1 VIEIRPVTSAE
12 ELRQAANGIV
22 HYFGRE
28 PPTEEWADRW
38 LKNFELGRM
47 LAAVDDGAIV
57 GGAGSFAM
65 RMTAP
70 GGAALGT
77 AGATVVGVLPT
88 HRRRGIL
95 RSMMRA
101 QLDDVHARGE
111 PLAALWTSE
120 ETIYGRY
127 GYGLASLVLGFE
139 IPRVHSAYRPGIEP
153 VGSVRLV
160 DPETAAE
167 LMPPVYDAVQR
178 ATPGMCERPRSWWE
192 ARQLLDLPEFRFGGG
207 PKQLAVLEV
216 DGEPQAYAIYRLH
229 VEFGNLGPETTLVAL
244 EVLGSTSEATR
255 SIWRYLLDVDWTQSI
270 AARLQPIDS
279 PLFLLL
285 ARPNLAKPTI
295 GDGLW
300 VRLVD
305 VGAALS
311 GRSYLGDGRVV
322 FDVRDEFCPWNAGRW
337 KLEHG
342 EGSRTDDEADL
353 ALDVADLASTYLGGF
368 TFRALARAGGSR
380 SGTTARSNGR
390 TRSSAWTWLRGAPR
404 SSDRPSGVRA
414 VVRDLDRA
422 HHQHPRERRHGH
434 VCRDVVVEEVRK
446 QPRDSLPVTKVRSTG
461 LSVFRHWATIGDPRA
476 VSSVGRAPARQAG
489 GHWFEPSTAH
499 HLKAP

>member
-1 VIEIRPVTSAE
+1 
-12 ELRQAANGIV
+12 
-22 HYFGRE
+22 
-28 PPTEEWADRW
+28 
-38 LKNFELGRM
+38 
-47 LAAVDDGAIV
+47 
-57 GGAGSFAM
+57 
-65 RMTAP
+65 
-70 GGAALGT
+70 
-77 AGATVVGVLPT
+77 
-88 HRRRGIL
+88 
-95 RSMMRA
+95 MMRA

-139 IPRVHSAYRPGIEP
+139 IPRVHGALPAGHRARRQRPPGRS
-153 VGSVRLV
+153 GDSGGADAAGLRRRAAGDARDVRA
-160 DPETAAE
+160 PAE
-167 LMPPVYDAVQR
+167 LV
-178 ATPGMCERPRSWWE
+178 
-192 ARQLLDLPEFRFGGG
+192 GG
-207 PKQLAVLEV
+207 PAAPRPAGVPLRRRPEELAVLEV

-244 EVLGSTSEATR
+244 EVLGSTSEATQ